1 MGENA
6 SVEKIILVLNFID
19 ECLRDFGFEGNG
31 RLVELFNKYY
41 DDVKLVIK

>member
-6 SVEKIILVLNFID
+6 RVEKIRPILNFID
-19 ECLRDFGFEGNG
+19 ECLRDFGFEGDD

-41 DDVKLVIK
+41 NEVKLVIR